1 MRKSQSTEFW
11 QGHIAACD
19 KSDLNQT
26 NYCAKHNIALST
38 FGYWKKKIRKQVSN
52 NQVFYP
58 LAIPAEK
65 SSIPVQEVGSIRIL
79 LGDAR
84 FSVEVDKGFST
95 TTLLQVITTLEQ
107 L

>member
-1 MRKSQSTEFW
+1 MAKNRIKGFW

-26 NYCAKHNIALST
+26 AYCAKYNIALST
-38 FGYWKKKIRKQVSN
+38 FGYWKRKLRRSTSN

-58 LAIPAEK
+58 LSIPAEK
-65 SSIPVQEVGSIRIL
+65 PVTPAKESQGVNIT
-79 LGDAR
+79 LGDGR
-84 FSVEVDKGFST
+84 FSIEVDKGFST
-95 TTLLQVITTLEQ
+95 TTLSQVITTLEQ